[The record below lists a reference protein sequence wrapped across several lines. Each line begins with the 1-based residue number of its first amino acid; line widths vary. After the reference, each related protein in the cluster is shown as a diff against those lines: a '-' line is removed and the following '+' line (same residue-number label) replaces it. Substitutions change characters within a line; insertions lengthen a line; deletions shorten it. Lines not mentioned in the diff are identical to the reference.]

1 MLPSLRVQETYR
13 VNHRAVLTVGSPGK
27 ASLISPR
34 PWPREERAWCVS
46 LRYTGI
52 SVRQQVELVRH
63 DRTNGAV
70 LL

>member
-1 MLPSLRVQETYR
+1 MLPSLSVQEKYGVSHR
-13 VNHRAVLTVGSPGK
+13 VVLTVGSPGK
-27 ASLISPR
+27 ASLISR
-34 PWPREERAWCVS
+34 RLSPREERAWCVS

-52 SVRQQVELVRH
+52 DVRQQVELCH